1 MVRAL
6 YRLTAIALL
15 SALGTSGV
23 AAQSSTSGDLAA
35 SIDAVLNGSAFANGW
50 WGAVVMDLDTGE
62 VLYTRNAERSF
73 VPASNT
79 KLYTTAAAL
88 DLLGP
93 AYRYRTE
100 LYIDGPIVDGILDGN
115 VIVRG
120 SGDPV
125 IGGRFTNGDRTATL
139 RAWADSLRARGIT
152 RILGDLVGDDDIF
165 DDTPLGYGWSW
176 DDETYWYAAEIS
188 GLAFNDNNVDFV
200 IEARDVG
207 EPARVSWE
215 PYNTDFVRVVNRTRT
230 VPGDSVLDEGY
241 ARARG
246 TNTIELSS
254 RVPLGRTDFESLT
267 MTNPTR
273 FFVHVLRET
282 LLRAGIVVDGRSNA
296 WRHTAPP
303 PWPTSFAC

>member
-1 MVRAL
+1 MQTPVCQTRPHPSDTCAACAL
-6 YRLTAIALL
+6 PALMTMRIAHQTLGLTLYVLL
-15 SALGTSGV
+15 GPWSL
-23 AAQSSTSGDLAA
+23 AAQPTNDARAQLERA
-35 SIDAVLNGSAFANGW
+35 IDEVLDDEALANGW
-50 WGAVVMDLDTGE
+50 WGVMVVEMQTGE
-62 VLYTRNAERSF
+62 VLYRRHAERSF

-93 AYRYRTE
+93 GYRYRTE
-100 LYIDGPIVDGILDGN
+100 VFIDGPIVDGVLEGN

-125 IGGRFTNGDRTATL
+125 IGGRFNGGDRTEVF

-152 RILGDLVGDDDIF
+152 RIDGDLIGDDDVF

-188 GLAFNDNNVDFV
+188 GLSFNDNNVDFA
-200 IEARDVG
+200 IEARRQG
-207 EPARVSWE
+207 QPARITWQ
-215 PYNTDFVRVVNRTRT
+215 PFNTDYVRVVNRTLTTSAELR
-230 VPGDSVLDEGY
+230 LDEGY

-254 RVPLGRTDFESLT
+254 RVPEGRTDFESLT
-267 MTNPTR
+267 ITNPTR
-273 FFVHVLRET
+273 FFVHVLREV
-282 LLRAGIVVDGRSNA
+282 L
-296 WRHTAPP
+296 
-303 PWPTSFAC
+303 